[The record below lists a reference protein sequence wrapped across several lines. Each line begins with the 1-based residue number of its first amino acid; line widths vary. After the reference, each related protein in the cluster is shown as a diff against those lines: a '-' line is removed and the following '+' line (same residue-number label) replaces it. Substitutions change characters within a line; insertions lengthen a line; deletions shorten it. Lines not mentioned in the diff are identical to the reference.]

1 MRLRFILLS
10 VLLIAS
16 AYTFAADDLRLNPR
30 LDYTSDSQDGPL
42 ITGKHMQ
49 DGVVAGKP
57 NYVIIYAEGCYNSKH
72 QAQRTVELWKK
83 YQGRVNFVIVDL
95 DRERSSSQDELIT
108 KFYHGYIPHVVV
120 LDKAGKPLY
129 NDAGEIEESKIS
141 AILDRALE

>member
-1 MRLRFILLS
+1 MRLRLFLLAA
-10 VLLIAS
+10 LLIAA
-16 AYTFAADDLRLNPR
+16 AYTFAADNLRLNTK

-57 NYVIIYAEGCYNSKH
+57 NYLIIYAEGCYNSKH

-95 DRERSSSQDELIT
+95 DRERSAAQDELIT
-108 KFYHGYIPHVVV
+108 KFYRGYIPHVVV
-120 LDKAGKPLY
+120 FDSTGKPLY
-129 NDAGEIEESKIS
+129 NDAGEIEESRIS
-141 AILDRALE
+141 AILDRALQ